1 MRKNREGETVGEQII
16 NYLDTLKKKRLS
28 LLIDD
33 AFYEKTNEK
42 GIYFYVRKH
51 NNLRDIKFIRPL
63 ENEKKTEI
71 KISKKDNKNSK
82 ENEKKQS

>member
-1 MRKNREGETVGEQII
+1 
-16 NYLDTLKKKRLS
+16 LKKKRLS

-63 ENEKKTEI
+63 ENEKKAEI
-71 KISKKDNKNSK
+71 KIS
-82 ENEKKQS
+82 